1 MPKLTFLLQR
11 LKREKTPERT
21 PQREAAAKPT
31 QKSPSVKPEDI
42 KSGSEEG
49 EIEEDE

>member
-1 MPKLTFLLQR
+1 MSVLTFLLQR

-21 PQREAAAKPT
+21 PQREAAAKT
-31 QKSPSVKPEDI
+31 AQKSPSAKPEDI

-49 EIEEDE
+49 EIEDDE